1 MFETNLG
8 KGDFVQMQEQAKGL
22 NEDWLALW
30 LGLAI
35 FVLSLFTFSGAD
47 ILGWGVNTSV
57 WMDPGKAMSPVSK
70 TYQTVKGEITKIDG
84 QKLTLKK
91 ADGKEETIAV
101 KEDTAALKVGGQYE
115 KKGLSGTVS
124 LLLTY
129 LAMLVIMCI
138 GAVLLKT
145 DVVKFAIGFTVIF
158 WISYACWFAGNY
170 AYIAATKDKLA
181 AFKIPWSLSLT
192 GESGFILAL
201 LAGLVM
207 GNFFPKISE
216 KLKEASRPELYIKT
230 AIVIMGA
237 GLGLKAAE
245 SFSLATNI
253 MFRGMCAIVE
263 AYLIY
268 WAVVYYMARKYF
280 KFSREW
286 AAPLAS
292 GISIC
297 GVSAAIATGG
307 AIRARP
313 IVPIMVSSLV
323 VIFAVVEMI
332 ILPFA
337 AQTFLWKEP
346 LVAGAWM
353 GLAVKTDGGAVASG
367 AITDALIRAKSL
379 EAGINY
385 QEGWMTM
392 TATTVKMFIDIFIGV
407 WAFILAYIWCAKIEC
422 KPGETVGAGEI
433 WNRFPKFV
441 IGYVVTF
448 FFLLV
453 ICWPAAK
460 AIGPVDKEL
469 KAVKQEMAA
478 NEKQLGSATA
488 AQAAL
493 QSKINAAKDRIKS
506 LNEQN
511 NKPKA
516 NSPAARELK
525 ALKQEVAEAEKQ
537 LGSAAKASQAT
548 QAELQSK
555 INTAKD
561 KMKSLGD
568 SIKAPKATMAAAS
581 TATSSG
587 NVFRVMFFVFTFFT
601 IGVVSNF
608 KKLWEEG
615 IGRLMVV
622 YIVAL
627 FGFIIWVGLFISWLF
642 FHGVMPPL
650 AG

>member
-8 KGDFVQMQEQAKGL
+8 KGDFVQMQEEAKGL

-35 FVLSLFTFSGAD
+35 FILSLFAFSGTD

-57 WMDPGKAMSPVSK
+57 WMDPGKAMSPISK
-70 TYQTVKGEITKIDG
+70 TFQTVKGEITKIDG

-101 KEDTAALKVGGQYE
+101 KDDTAALKVGDQYE
-115 KKGLSGTVS
+115 KKGLSGTAS

-129 LAMLVIMCI
+129 LAMLVVMCI
-138 GAVLLKT
+138 GAVFLKT
-145 DVVKFAIGFTVIF
+145 DIVKFAIGFTVIF
-158 WISYACWFAGNY
+158 WISYLCWFTGHF
-170 AYIAATKDKLA
+170 AYIAATKDKLG
-181 AFKIPWSLSLT
+181 AFKIPWALSLT
-192 GESGFILAL
+192 GESGFIVAL
-201 LAGLVM
+201 IAGLIV
-207 GNFFPKISE
+207 GNFFPKFSGT
-216 KLKEASRPELYIKT
+216 LKEASRPELYIKT

-237 GLGLKAAE
+237 GLGLKAAM
-245 SFSLATNI
+245 SFTLATNI

-323 VIFAVVEMI
+323 VIFAVVEML

-367 AITDALIRAKSL
+367 AITDALLRAKSL

-385 QEGWMTM
+385 EAGWITM

-407 WAFILAYIWCAKIEC
+407 WAFVLAYIWCAKIEC
-422 KPGETVGAGEI
+422 KPGEKVRASEI
-433 WNRFPKFV
+433 WYRFPKFV

-448 FFLLV
+448 FILLM
-453 ICWPAAK
+453 ICWPAST
-460 AIGPVDKEL
+460 AINPVEEQV
-469 KAVKQEMAA
+469 KAVKTEISAA
-478 NEKQLGSATA
+478 EKQLATA
-488 AQAAL
+488 VVTEKAAL
-493 QSKINAAKDRIKS
+493 QEKIKANTDKIKS
-506 LNEQN
+506 LN
-511 NKPKA
+511 
-516 NSPAARELK
+516 
-525 ALKQEVAEAEKQ
+525 
-537 LGSAAKASQAT
+537 
-548 QAELQSK
+548 
-555 INTAKD
+555 
-561 KMKSLGD
+561 D
-568 SIKAPKATMAAAS
+568 SIKGPKATIAAAKTS
-581 TATSSG
+581 TSSG

-608 KKLWEEG
+608 KKLMEEG
-615 IGRLMVV
+615 IGKLMVV
-622 YIVAL
+622 YVVAL

-650 AG
+650 VG

>member
-1 MFETNLG
+1 MDEKG
-8 KGDFVQMQEQAKGL
+8 KGL
-22 NEDWLALW
+22 SEDWLALW

-35 FVLSLFTFSGAD
+35 FVISLFTFSGMD
-47 ILGWGVNTSV
+47 LLGWGINTSV
-57 WMDPGKAMSPVSK
+57 WMDPAKAMSPVSK
-70 TYQTVKGEITKIDG
+70 MYQTVKGEITKIDG

-91 ADGKEETIAV
+91 ADGKEETVTV
-101 KEDTAALKVGGQYE
+101 KDSTASLKVGDKYE
-115 KKGLSGTVS
+115 RAGLSGVTS
-124 LLLTY
+124 LILTY
-129 LAMLVIMCI
+129 LAMLVVMCI
-138 GAVLLKT
+138 GAALLGA
-145 DVVKFAIGFTVIF
+145 DVKKFAIGFTAIF
-158 WISYACWFAGNY
+158 FISYACWFAGHF
-170 AYIAATKDKLA
+170 AYIAATKDKLG

-192 GESGFILAL
+192 GESGFIFAL
-201 LAGLVM
+201 IAGLLV

-216 KLKEASRPELYIKT
+216 KLKEAARPELYIKT

-237 GLGLKAAE
+237 ALGLKAAE
-245 SFSLATNI
+245 SFTLASNI
-253 MFRGMCAIVE
+253 MFRGLCAIIE

-323 VIFAVVEMI
+323 VIFAVVEML

-392 TATTVKMFIDIFIGV
+392 TATTVKMFIDIFIGI
-407 WAFILAYIWCAKIEC
+407 WAFILAIIWCAKIEC
-422 KPGETVGAGEI
+422 KPGQKASASEI
-433 WNRFPKFV
+433 WYRFPKFV
-441 IGYVVTF
+441 LGYALTF
-448 FFLLV
+448 VILLV
-453 ICWPAAK
+453 LCWPATT
-460 AIGPVDKEL
+460 AISPVDKEL
-469 KAVKQEMAA
+469 KAVKTETTAA
-478 NEKQLGSATA
+478 EKQLASISAE
-488 AQAAL
+488 QVAL
-493 QSKINAAKDRIKS
+493 QAKNNTAKDK
-506 LNEQN
+506 LKTLTAQN
-511 NKPKA
+511 KKPKA
-516 NSPAARELK
+516 NSPAAQEMK
-525 ALKQEVAEAEKQ
+525 ALKQEIAETEKQ
-537 LGSAAKASQAT
+537 LASKTKAAQAS
-548 QAELQSK
+548 QAELQAR
-555 INTAKD
+555 IGAAKD
-561 KMKSLGD
+561 KTKSLND
-568 SIKAPKATMAAAS
+568 QIKKPKATLAAAS
-581 TATSSG
+581 LATNSG
-587 NVFRVMFFVFTFFT
+587 NVFRVLFFVFTFFT

-608 KKLWEEG
+608 KKLMEEG
-615 IGRLMVV
+615 IGKLMVV
-622 YIVAL
+622 YVVAL

-642 FHGVMPPL
+642 FHGVKPPL
-650 AG
+650 VG